1 MAGDATVSFRD
12 TAGVESTADLALV
25 PAEMLAGGRP
35 WRVFRW
41 RQGQAHYS
49 GW

>member
-1 MAGDATVSFRD
+1 
-12 TAGVESTADLALV
+12 
-25 PAEMLAGGRP
+25 MLAAGRP

-49 GW
+49 GWYWSATTGGHVVYEGRLELALRRQAQEM